1 MGGWSERVMGQKGFF
16 DVERRLEAISAKGDP
31 LETIKK
37 TVRWED
43 FRADNEAVT
52 ETKPE
57 ERKSNA
63 GRKPYDAILKF
74 KIVVLQSL
82 HNLSDEQ
89 TEYRP
94 HIVHAL
100 LRSGTRGPGAGCH
113 HDLAVSPSVGG
124 GRADRQAVRA
134 LRLLTGGRVASCKS
148 TARFS
153 ASVKKVP
160 DRGTHLSTR
169 CNRSFS

>member
-1 MGGWSERVMGQKGFF
+1 MGQTGFF

-37 TVRWED
+37 IVRWED
-43 FRADNEAVT
+43 FRADIESVT

-89 TEYRP
+89 TEYLIRDRLSFVRFLDLDLEGP
-94 HIVHAL
+94 YEVTQLINSFLGAL
-100 LRSGTRGPGAGCH
+100 AHPWEIY
-113 HDLAVSPSVGG
+113 
-124 GRADRQAVRA
+124 RAD
-134 LRLLTGGRVASCKS
+134 LTTMSL
-148 TARFS
+148 S
-153 ASVKKVP
+153 AAQKA
-160 DRGTHLSTR
+160 G
-169 CNRSFS
+169 